1 MSNIVS
7 VFIYEPIYITTTTST
22 TTSTTT
28 RRSTT
33 IATKSYFD
41 LISNRDADK
50 LNPRSISSVI
60 ISPKNAKNEMID
72 VSQHGSGVQTPSME
86 FSILIKNS
94 SKNMHTAA
102 TLNFLSK
109 KLSQFSFFFQKV
121 FKKYEFSFFA

>member
-33 IATKSYFD
+33 IAAKSYFD
-41 LISNRDADK
+41 LISNRDAAQ
-50 LNPRSISSVI
+50 LNPRSISGVI

-72 VSQHGSGVQTPSME
+72 VSSSSQHGVQSPSME

-94 SKNMHTAA
+94 SMNAHCANT
-102 TLNFLSK
+102 NFPSK
-109 KLSQFSFFFQKV
+109 KTI
-121 FKKYEFSFFA
+121 AT